1 MTAALVGFEQRKLSF
16 IKIFTSHRLVSNH
29 EIFSDEIID
38 KLLDKVLMHNDNFFV
53 GKLARDIFTCL
64 SRMTNLDLDNL
75 FFG

>member
-1 MTAALVGFEQRKLSF
+1 MATASVGFEQRKLSY
-16 IKIFTSHRLVSNH
+16 IKIFTKQKPGSNH